1 MRSAGSS
8 SVRVA
13 TLNLWGRQ
21 GAWEARRSV
30 LVDGL
35 RTLRADL
42 VAFQE
47 AITGEGYDQ
56 VEDVLGPGYHVIHQG
71 VGLLGDGNHG
81 ASIASRWHL
90 GEIREVDLHVTPA
103 TADYP
108 CGLLAAEVLT
118 PDPTASMWFV
128 AYGPWYPWY
137 AERERELQAV
147 AAARFV
153 EDLLDERRD
162 IRHVVLAGDFNAV
175 PDSASV
181 RFWRGLQ
188 SLDGTSVC

>member
-1 MRSAGSS
+1 V
-8 SVRVA
+8 VR
-13 TLNLWGRQ
+13 
-21 GAWEARRSV
+21 
-30 LVDGL
+30 GL
-35 RTLRADL
+35 R
-42 VAFQE
+42 
-47 AITGEGYDQ
+47 
-56 VEDVLGPGYHVIHQG
+56 
-71 VGLLGDGNHG
+71 
-81 ASIASRWHL
+81 
-90 GEIREVDLHVTPA
+90 
-103 TADYP
+103 
-108 CGLLAAEVLT
+108 
-118 PDPTASMWFV
+118 
-128 AYGPWYPWY
+128 PWYPWY